1 MIQEIRYGTGTAH
14 CYRYSSGNWSHH
26 HHRFL
31 GAAVIDLTY
40 AACKR
45 QFNNRL
51 EPVRLQLAQRLVL
64 ALEFLIGADILSSL
78 HTPTLKDVALLVAII
93 GMRTVLSLSISYEL
107 RHPYSPPDSTK
118 SNLASQGKS
127 VD

>member
-1 MIQEIRYGTGTAH
+1 MELALHIATDILQGIGAIIITG
-14 CYRYSSGNWSHH
+14 SS
-26 HHRFL
+26 

-78 HTPTLKDVALLVAII
+78 HTPTLKDVRVA
-93 GMRTVLSLSISYEL
+93 GRYYRYADCTESQHFLRAASSLF
-107 RHPYSPPDSTK
+107 
-118 SNLASQGKS
+118 AS
-127 VD
+127 

>member
-1 MIQEIRYGTGTAH
+1 MELHIATDILQGIGAIIITG
-14 CYRYSSGNWSHH
+14 SS
-26 HHRFL
+26 

>member
-1 MIQEIRYGTGTAH
+1 MELALHIATEILQSIGAIIITG
-14 CYRYSSGNWSHH
+14 SSV
-26 HHRFL
+26 
-31 GAAVIDLTY
+31 AAVIDLTY

-107 RHPYSPPDSTK
+107 RHPYSPPGTTK
-118 SNLASQGKS
+118 SIPPPREEGAS
-127 VD
+127 